1 MTRGP
6 KAGSGKVRWQCR
18 YGSENGKRV
27 MCYLTTDP
35 SKPYR
40 GQNMQPKQ
48 GDRNPRFQRALGG
61 KRTLVITWAQ
71 NATPIHQPT
80 FDSLQTYCNERSA
93 ELIVI
98 PGRYK
103 NATSRWTES
112 QANDETWAPEV
123 TPYLHNVRKKLNDN
137 LVLVADVKIQP
148 TASSPLTGMEGMTS
162 GESCI
167 IGHPKAQMK
176 CVPTPQNALPKV
188 MRTTGAVTVA
198 NHSDSKAGKLGD
210 FHHHLGAIVVEI
222 QGSKVY
228 HMRRLSCRS
237 DGAFIDLDRAYYAD
251 GTATDAPPYSAIAFG
266 DAHYR
271 FADSKTVS
279 ATFDPGGIVD
289 TLNPEALVWH
299 DLLDGYSISPHHQ
312 GNPLISIAKHRSGFS
327 SVRREVDET
336 VAFLLDKSTGRKSY
350 VVASNHDD
358 MLSRWVMREDW
369 RGDPENADMYLETA
383 LHMVRSVRMGK
394 GGAEYLDPFQFWVD
408 RLKGEADVTCLRR
421 NQSLLINDVELG
433 MHGDTGP
440 SGARG
445 SVKNLSRLGVKV
457 MSGHG
462 HSPAEEE
469 GHTRVGTMSRL
480 DLEYVRGPGAWMHAH
495 GAVDAFGKRHLI
507 IMIDGKWRVA

>member
-1 MTRGP
+1 
-6 KAGSGKVRWQCR
+6 
-18 YGSENGKRV
+18 
-27 MCYLTTDP
+27 
-35 SKPYR
+35 
-40 GQNMQPKQ
+40 MQPKE
-48 GDRNPRFQRALGG
+48 GDKNPRFQRALGG

-71 NATPIHQPT
+71 NATPVHEPT
-80 FDSLQTYCNERSA
+80 FAALQTYCNHRSA

-103 NATSRWTES
+103 NPTSRWTAS
-112 QANDETWAPEV
+112 QDGAETWAPEL
-123 TPYLHNVRKKLNDN
+123 TPYLHNVRKKLNEN
-137 LVLVADVKIQP
+137 LVLLADLKIQP
-148 TASSPLTGMEGMTS
+148 TAVRPLSGLEGMTS

-167 IGHPKAQMK
+167 IGHPKAQML

-198 NHSDSKAGKLGD
+198 NHTDSKAGKLGD
-210 FHHHLGAIVVEI
+210 FHHHLGALVVEI

-228 HMRRLSCRS
+228 HMRRISCRK
-237 DGAFIDLDRAYYAD
+237 DGAFIDLDRAYYAHGD
-251 GTATDAPPYSAIAFG
+251 VAQAPPYSAIAFG

-271 FADSKTVS
+271 FADRKTVR

-299 DLLDGYSISPHHQ
+299 DLLDGYSVSPHHK

-327 SVRREVDET
+327 DVRREVNET
-336 VAFLLDKSTGRKSY
+336 VEFLLEMSAGRKSY

-369 RGDPENADMYLETA
+369 RADPENAEMYLETA
-383 LHMVRSVRMGK
+383 LHMVRSVKMGK
-394 GGAEYLDPFQFWVD
+394 GGTEYTDPFQFWVD
-408 RLKGEADVTCLRR
+408 RLKGDTDVTCLRR
-421 NQSLLINDVELG
+421 NESLLINGVELG
-433 MHGDTGP
+433 MHGDAGP

-445 SVKNLSRLGVKV
+445 SVKNLARLGVKV

-507 IMIDGKWRVA
+507 MVIDGKWRG